1 MDELINWT
9 YKYGYK
15 FISHKVVVLLA
26 IFGGNVST
34 GAESNVLEKEF
45 LNPVGTSFS
54 NVVTVSH
61 GGVKTIHISGQVGF
75 AANNEVPEDFGQQV
89 ENAFVNLRR
98 QLADAGADF
107 TDIIKTNTYIVN
119 LDSEKLAAYGSI
131 RTQHF
136 PQEDPPAST
145 LIGVSA
151 LVFPN
156 LLVEIEA
163 TAVVEE

>member
-1 MDELINWT
+1 MDEITKWT
-9 YKYGYK
+9 YKYSYK
-15 FISHKVVVLLA
+15 FISTKVLVLLA
-26 IFGGNVST
+26 IFGGNAST
-34 GAESNVLEKEF
+34 AAESNALEKEF

-61 GGVKTIHISGQVGF
+61 GGIKTIHISGQVGF
-75 AANNEVPEDFGQQV
+75 AGNEVPEDFGQQV
-89 ENAFVNLRR
+89 ENAFANLR
-98 QLADAGADF
+98 QELANAGADF
-107 TDIIKTNTYIVN
+107 TDIVKTNIYIVN
-119 LDSEKLAAYGSI
+119 LDSEKLAAYSSI

-136 PQEDPPAST
+136 PQENPPAST
-145 LIGVSA
+145 LVGVSA

>member
-1 MDELINWT
+1 MKELIKCT
-9 YKYGYK
+9 YKYSYK
-15 FISHKVVVLLA
+15 FLSSKVLMLLA
-26 IFGGNVST
+26 IFGSNVST
-34 GAESNVLEKEF
+34 AAESNVLEKEF

-61 GGVKTIHISGQVGF
+61 GGLKTIHISGQVGF
-75 AANNEVPEDFGQQV
+75 AGNEVPEDFGQQV